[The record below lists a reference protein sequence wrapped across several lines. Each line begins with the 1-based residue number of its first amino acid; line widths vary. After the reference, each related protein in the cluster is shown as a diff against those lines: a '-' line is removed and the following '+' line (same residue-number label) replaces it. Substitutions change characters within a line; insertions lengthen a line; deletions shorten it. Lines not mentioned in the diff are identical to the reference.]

1 MRIVGPRRPGRPT
14 ILSVLAA
21 AALLIVASV
30 VPASAAPTPSSGID
44 VRLPLGHQIRG
55 FVRSPSGDP
64 VAGAGVNASDD
75 NVSVNAVT
83 GADGSYV
90 IHAVGDGTY
99 RVHAADDPG
108 AYLEAY
114 YGVPDSTTDFSAAA
128 LVTVSGADVSG
139 IDIRLFAK
147 PATGISGTVRDPDG
161 HPLGGVDISAN
172 GDAGGAGATTASD
185 GTYRIAGL
193 GAGDYQ
199 LFVSPSDGSD
209 LYGGPVVDGSVGLPE
224 SEPTIV
230 TVADSDTA
238 GVDVALVRGRTISGR
253 VTLAR
258 PATVEAI
265 VDGPSSTR
273 STIDGTGHFSV
284 HGLIPGEYRVIF
296 RDVVPGPEQTETGNF
311 PYGAY
316 GPGGSLVTQDAALGI
331 DVTNADATLATVAIP
346 RGTDIT
352 GQVTDGKT
360 GLANAYLFVCGDG
373 GGLGCASA
381 VGVADGT
388 FRILHVPT
396 GSFTIFVSVPGRVS
410 GYYLPNGFTIDQFAA
425 GSVKVVSGRPDVKG
439 IKIAV
444 PPGATVTGR
453 ITGPSNEPVVGAD
466 VSVSPFG
473 IPPNWLQPRSDATG
487 RYRQTGIPTNE
498 YGLYVSAPT
507 GSDYMSGYY
516 RAGAPGHYTAD
527 YTLGSTFRVVEPN
540 DHEAPTI
547 ADRDPAPNATN
558 VAVDAT
564 LSIRF
569 SEPVDGV
576 SPSTVQ
582 LRDPA
587 GHLVPA
593 SVTFTPIERTAR
605 ITPAEELRSGTKY
618 KVTLT
623 SALVDWSNNRFAGAS
638 WSFTTSP

>member
-1 MRIVGPRRPGRPT
+1 
-14 ILSVLAA
+14 
-21 AALLIVASV
+21 
-30 VPASAAPTPSSGID
+30 
-44 VRLPLGHQIRG
+44 
-55 FVRSPSGDP
+55 
-64 VAGAGVNASDD
+64 
-75 NVSVNAVT
+75 
-83 GADGSYV
+83 
-90 IHAVGDGTY
+90 
-99 RVHAADDPG
+99 
-108 AYLEAY
+108 
-114 YGVPDSTTDFSAAA
+114 
-128 LVTVSGADVSG
+128 
-139 IDIRLFAK
+139 
-147 PATGISGTVRDPDG
+147 
-161 HPLGGVDISAN
+161 
-172 GDAGGAGATTASD
+172 
-185 GTYRIAGL
+185 
-193 GAGDYQ
+193 
-199 LFVSPSDGSD
+199 
-209 LYGGPVVDGSVGLPE
+209 
-224 SEPTIV
+224 
-230 TVADSDTA
+230 
-238 GVDVALVRGRTISGR
+238 
-253 VTLAR
+253 
-258 PATVEAI
+258 
-265 VDGPSSTR
+265 
-273 STIDGTGHFSV
+273 
-284 HGLIPGEYRVIF
+284 
-296 RDVVPGPEQTETGNF
+296 
-311 PYGAY
+311 
-316 GPGGSLVTQDAALGI
+316 
-331 DVTNADATLATVAIP
+331 VAIP

-381 VGVADGT
+381 IGAADGT

-410 GYYLPNGFTIDQFAA
+410 GYYLPNGFTVDQSAA

-444 PPGATVTGR
+444 PTGATVTGR

-473 IPPNWLQPRSDATG
+473 IPPNWLQPTSDATG

-587 GHLVPA
+587 GHVVPA
-593 SVTFTPIERTAR
+593 NVTFTPIERTAR

-623 SALVDWSNNRFAGAS
+623 TAIVDWSNNRFAGAS